1 MMNICVFASG
11 GGSNMQA
18 VIDACKNRKI
28 NAKVVL
34 VISNNSDAYA
44 LERAKKE
51 KIDNYH
57 VSEYKYKE
65 GFIDKL
71 LELLAK
77 YEIDLVL
84 LAGYM
89 KKLPKEIVERYKVLN
104 IHPALLPKYG
114 GRGMYG
120 ERVHK
125 AVLEAKEKES
135 GCTVHVVDEHY
146 DNGKILNQ
154 IKVPVLEDDTVETLA
169 KRVLEQEHIIYVD
182 TVKKILTKEIE
193 I

>member
-1 MMNICVFASG
+1 
-11 GGSNMQA
+11 MQA
-18 VIDACKNRKI
+18 VIDACKNKKI

-44 LERAKKE
+44 LERAKNE

-77 YEIDLVL
+77 YEINLVL

-154 IKVPVLEDDTVETLA
+154 IKVPVLENDTVETLA

>member
-18 VIDACKNRKI
+18 VIDACKNKKI
-28 NAKVVL
+28 DAKVVL
-34 VISNNSDAYA
+34 VISNNSNAYA
-44 LERAKKE
+44 LERARNE

-65 GFIDKL
+65 AFTGMLMDL
-71 LELLAK
+71 LERYK
-77 YEIDLVL
+77 IDLIL

-89 KKLPKEIVERYKVLN
+89 KKLPKEIVEKYKVLN
-104 IHPALLPKYG
+104 IHPALLPEYG
-114 GRGMYG
+114 GQGMYG

-125 AVLEAKEKES
+125 AVIEAKEKES
-135 GCTVHVVDEHY
+135 GCTVHLVDEYY
-146 DNGKILNQ
+146 DNGRILNQ
-154 IKVPVLEDDTVETLA
+154 IKVPVLEDDTAEALA

-182 TVKKILTKEIE
+182 TIRKILNKEIE
-193 I
+193 L

>member
-1 MMNICVFASG
+1 
-11 GGSNMQA
+11 MQA

-169 KRVLEQEHIIYVD
+169 KRVLEQEHIIYID

>member
-1 MMNICVFASG
+1 MNICVFASG

>member
-1 MMNICVFASG
+1 
-11 GGSNMQA
+11 MQA
-18 VIDACKNRKI
+18 VIDACKNKKI

-44 LERAKKE
+44 LERAKNE

-77 YEIDLVL
+77 YEINLVL

>member
-65 GFIDKL
+65 SFIDKL
-71 LELLAK
+71 LELLDK
-77 YEIDLVL
+77 YEINLVL

-154 IKVPVLEDDTVETLA
+154 IKVSVLEDDTVETLA

>member
-1 MMNICVFASG
+1 
-11 GGSNMQA
+11 MQA
-18 VIDACKNRKI
+18 VIDACKNKKI

-65 GFIDKL
+65 GFIDRL

-77 YEIDLVL
+77 YEINLVL

>member
-1 MMNICVFASG
+1 
-11 GGSNMQA
+11 MQA

-154 IKVPVLEDDTVETLA
+154 IKVPVLENDTVETLA

>member
-1 MMNICVFASG
+1 
-11 GGSNMQA
+11 MQA

-65 GFIDKL
+65 SFIDKL
-71 LELLAK
+71 LELLDK
-77 YEIDLVL
+77 YEINLVL

-154 IKVPVLEDDTVETLA
+154 IKVSVLEDDTVETLA

>member
-1 MMNICVFASG
+1 MNICVFASG

-65 GFIDKL
+65 SFIDKL
-71 LELLAK
+71 LELLDK
-77 YEIDLVL
+77 YEINLVL

-154 IKVPVLEDDTVETLA
+154 IKVSVLEDDTVETLA

>member
-1 MMNICVFASG
+1 
-11 GGSNMQA
+11 MQA

>member
-1 MMNICVFASG
+1 
-11 GGSNMQA
+11 
-18 VIDACKNRKI
+18 
-28 NAKVVL
+28 
-34 VISNNSDAYA
+34 

>member
-1 MMNICVFASG
+1 
-11 GGSNMQA
+11 MQA

-114 GRGMYG
+114 GR
-120 ERVHK
+120 
-125 AVLEAKEKES
+125 ACTEKEYIKRYWKPKKKNRAVPFMWWMNTMI
-135 GCTVHVVDEHY
+135 TVRY
-146 DNGKILNQ
+146 
-154 IKVPVLEDDTVETLA
+154 
-169 KRVLEQEHIIYVD
+169 
-182 TVKKILTKEIE
+182 
-193 I
+193 

>member
-1 MMNICVFASG
+1 
-11 GGSNMQA
+11 MQA

-44 LERAKKE
+44 LERAKNE

-154 IKVPVLEDDTVETLA
+154 IKVPVLENDTVETLA

>member
-1 MMNICVFASG
+1 
-11 GGSNMQA
+11 MQA

-169 KRVLEQEHIIYVD
+169 KRVLEQVHIIYVD

>member
-1 MMNICVFASG
+1 
-11 GGSNMQA
+11 MQA

-77 YEIDLVL
+77 YEINLVL

>member
-77 YEIDLVL
+77 YEINLVL

-154 IKVPVLEDDTVETLA
+154 IKVSVLEDDTVETLA

>member
-1 MMNICVFASG
+1 
-11 GGSNMQA
+11 MQA
-18 VIDACKNRKI
+18 VIDACKNKKI

-44 LERAKKE
+44 LERAKNE

>member
-1 MMNICVFASG
+1 
-11 GGSNMQA
+11 MQA
-18 VIDACKNRKI
+18 VIDACKNKKI

-44 LERAKKE
+44 LKRAKNE

-71 LELLAK
+71 LELLDK

>member
-1 MMNICVFASG
+1 
-11 GGSNMQA
+11 
-18 VIDACKNRKI
+18 
-28 NAKVVL
+28 
-34 VISNNSDAYA
+34 
-44 LERAKKE
+44 
-51 KIDNYH
+51 
-57 VSEYKYKE
+57 
-65 GFIDKL
+65 
-71 LELLAK
+71 
-77 YEIDLVL
+77 
-84 LAGYM
+84 
-89 KKLPKEIVERYKVLN
+89 
-104 IHPALLPKYG
+104 
-114 GRGMYG
+114 MYG

>member
-1 MMNICVFASG
+1 MNICVFASG

-169 KRVLEQEHIIYVD
+169 KRVLEQEHIIYID

>member
-77 YEIDLVL
+77 YEINLVL

>member
-1 MMNICVFASG
+1 
-11 GGSNMQA
+11 MQA

-77 YEIDLVL
+77 YEINLVL

-154 IKVPVLEDDTVETLA
+154 IKVSVLEDDTVETLA